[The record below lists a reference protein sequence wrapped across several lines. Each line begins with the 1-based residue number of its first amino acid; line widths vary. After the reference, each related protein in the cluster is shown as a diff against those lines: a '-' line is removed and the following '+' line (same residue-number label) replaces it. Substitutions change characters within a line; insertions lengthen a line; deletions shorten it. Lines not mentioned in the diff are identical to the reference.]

1 MVLSL
6 FSTVTIAQRIAALR
20 ESESSLL
27 EYAKTRFLPD
37 KSHDASNHEFALFD
51 VPITTSLSPI
61 KCQVFG
67 DEDHKLHGV
76 SVINKLTSNS
86 DQAPLVL
93 LHGYCNGS
101 LYFYRNFM
109 GLSHYHFPR
118 IYALDMYGW
127 GLSSR
132 PNFDLEQ
139 LQNDVQHVAT
149 GDKDADETKKKKVG
163 KLPSPSQFL
172 YIAFDLISST
182 TS

>member
-1 MVLSL
+1 MADCDELIKVPKMVLSL
-6 FSTVTIAQRIAALR
+6 FSTVTIAQRLAALR

-67 DEDHKLHGV
+67 VEDHKLHGV
-76 SVINKLTSNS
+76 SVINKRACDS

-132 PNFDLEQ
+132 PNFDLAQ
-139 LQNDVQHVAT
+139 F
-149 GDKDADETKKKKVG
+149 DADETKKKVG
-163 KLPSPSQFL
+163 KLP
-172 YIAFDLISST
+172 
-182 TS
+182 